1 MDRKEKVDILLDCID
16 KYAPVNVNW
25 NMEKFWRMALE
36 KGLEK
41 IEEKEKC
48 WEGTK

>member
-1 MDRKEKVDILLDCID
+1 MNRKEKVDILLDCID
-16 KYAPVNVNW
+16 KYAPANANW
-25 NMEKFWRMALE
+25 NMEKFWRKALE

-48 WEGTK
+48 WEETK

>member
-25 NMEKFWRMALE
+25 NMEKFWRKALE

-41 IEEKEKC
+41 IEEKKEK
-48 WEGTK
+48 ENEAK

>member
-1 MDRKEKVDILLDCID
+1 MNRKEKVDILLDCID
-16 KYAPVNVNW
+16 KYAPTNINW
-25 NMEKFWRMALE
+25 NLEKIWRKALE

-48 WEGTK
+48 WEETK